1 MTGKELRRIRKNL
14 NLSQA
19 KLARELGCSVHA
31 VARWER
37 GERKISNI
45 VALAV
50 EYVRERRRS
59 KRKGVINPS
68 MV

>member
-1 MTGKELRRIRKNL
+1 MTGKQLRKIRLGL

-37 GERKISNI
+37 GERRISNI

-50 EYVRERRRS
+50 EYVKERRRS
-59 KRKGVINPS
+59 KRKEVINS
-68 MV
+68 IV

>member
-1 MTGKELRRIRKNL
+1 MTNKELRRIRKSL

-19 KLARELGCSVHA
+19 KLARELGASPNA

-37 GERKISNI
+37 GERRISNV

-50 EYVRERRRS
+50 MYVKEKKEQEGREL
-59 KRKGVINPS
+59 KK
-68 MV
+68 